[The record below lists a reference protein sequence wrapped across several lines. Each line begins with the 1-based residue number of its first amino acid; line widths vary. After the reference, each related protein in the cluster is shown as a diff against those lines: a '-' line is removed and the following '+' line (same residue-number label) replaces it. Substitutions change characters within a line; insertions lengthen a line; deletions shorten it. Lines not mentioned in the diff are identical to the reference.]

1 MYFAAQE
8 GRLDALRFLHTKA
21 KCNMNAKNADGWS
34 PIHAAS
40 QGGHADV
47 IEVRIMIR
55 IYDSASKPGA
65 LHYTCGNLRTLNLC
79 ICSNANH
86 YTYSAMMT
94 GFTLMCTRTHTHI
107 HTLHM

>member
-1 MYFAAQE
+1 
-8 GRLDALRFLHTKA
+8 
-21 KCNMNAKNADGWS
+21 MNAKNADGWS

-65 LHYTCGNLRTLNLC
+65 LHYTCVYLRTLNLC
-79 ICSNANH
+79 MCNNANH
-86 YTYSAMMT
+86 STYSAMMT

>member
-8 GRLDALRFLHTKA
+8 GRLEALRFLHTKA

-47 IEVRIMIR
+47 IEVRLMIR
-55 IYDSASKPGA
+55 VYDSASKPGA
-65 LHYTCGNLRTLNLC
+65 LHYTCGNLCTLNLC
-79 ICSNANH
+79 ICTNANH
-86 YTYSAMMT
+86 STYSTMMAC
-94 GFTLMCTRTHTHI
+94 FTHVYSHTHM